1 MTIKSVSAYL
11 FLLAVT
17 TAPLVA
23 QQSTAESTPVT
34 RTATIVAID
43 KANRIVTL
51 KGEKESN
58 ITVKAPEQMEGFD
71 SLKVGDQV
79 TATYFEAVVVRVR
92 KPGDPP
98 ASPDPETTVTRKDRT
113 AGSEVR
119 RQQTYTVTI
128 ESLDMTGR
136 TVRVKR
142 GQEPAMTLAVR
153 EPKNLQG
160 LKAGDTVDVTFYES
174 LLVKVARPPKKAP
187 NPASAAAAAFG
198 ISTGAER
205 SPA

>member
-1 MTIKSVSAYL
+1 VNTPELDTRLFPLYGRLVRRTSMIINRASGYL
-11 FLLAVT
+11 LMLAV
-17 TAPLVA
+17 AMVPLLA
-23 QQSTAESTPVT
+23 QQSTAESKPVT

-43 KANRIVTL
+43 KTNRIVTL
-51 KGEKESN
+51 KGEKEGN
-58 ITVKAPEQMEGFD
+58 ITVKAPDQMEGFD

-98 ASPDPETTVTRKDRT
+98 ASPDPQTTVTRKDRT

-119 RQQTYTVTI
+119 REQTYTVTI

-142 GQEPAMTLAVR
+142 GQEPAMTLGVR
-153 EPKNLQG
+153 DPKNLQG
-160 LKAGDTVDVTFYES
+160 LKVGDTVDVTFYES
-174 LLVKVARPPKKAP
+174 LLVKVARPPK
-187 NPASAAAAAFG
+187 
-198 ISTGAER
+198 
-205 SPA
+205 

>member
-1 MTIKSVSAYL
+1 MTIKSVCACL

-23 QQSTAESTPVT
+23 QETTAESTPVT
-34 RTATIVAID
+34 RTATVVAID

-51 KGEKESN
+51 KGAQQTN
-58 ITVKAPEQMEGFD
+58 IAVKAPEQMEGFD

-79 TATYFEAVVVRVR
+79 SATYFEATVVRVR

-98 ASPDPETTVTRKDRT
+98 ASPDQQTTVTRKDRT
-113 AGSEVR
+113 AGSEIR
-119 RQQTYTVTI
+119 REQTYTVTI
-128 ESLDMTGR
+128 ESLNMTGR

-153 EPKNLQG
+153 EPQLLQG
-160 LKAGDTVDVTFYES
+160 LKVGDTVDVTYYES
-174 LLVKVARPPKKAP
+174 LFVKVTPAKRAP
-187 NPASAAAAAFG
+187 NPAV
-198 ISTGAER
+198 
-205 SPA
+205 

>member
-1 MTIKSVSAYL
+1 VNTPELDTRLFPLYGRLVRRTSMIINRASGYL
-11 FLLAVT
+11 LMLAV
-17 TAPLVA
+17 AMVPLLA
-23 QQSTAESTPVT
+23 QQSTAESKPVT

-43 KANRIVTL
+43 KTNRIVTL
-51 KGEKESN
+51 KGEKEGN
-58 ITVKAPEQMEGFD
+58 ITVKAPDQMEGFD

-98 ASPDPETTVTRKDRT
+98 ASPDPQTTVTRKDRT

-119 RQQTYTVTI
+119 REQTYTVTI

-142 GQEPAMTLAVR
+142 GQEPAMTLGVR
-153 EPKNLQG
+153 DPKNLQG
-160 LKAGDTVDVTFYES
+160 LRVGDTVDVTFYES
-174 LLVKVARPPKKAP
+174 LLVKVARPPK
-187 NPASAAAAAFG
+187 
-198 ISTGAER
+198 
-205 SPA
+205 